1 MKATKRLTTKALFTA
16 LFLAA
21 ALILTGCE
29 GSEAKKEVE
38 ETVHELSG
46 AGIVEKGENL
56 KQQIRDL
63 NAEDVQRIQQDL
75 SRGVYGEK

>member
-1 MKATKRLTTKALFTA
+1 M
-16 LFLAA
+16 
-21 ALILTGCE
+21 
-29 GSEAKKEVE
+29 E

>member
-1 MKATKRLTTKALFTA
+1 MKATKRLTTKA